1 MHVRLK
7 IDLHVRCFASQRV
20 QNCKLSTV
28 EKLTFFHLQNLQG
41 NKKVGVVDVE
51 TSRVAVHGEH
61 EEAYNERLK
70 IEGSVRV
77 TLHTF
82 SPRETQPSRA

>member
-1 MHVRLK
+1 M
-7 IDLHVRCFASQRV
+7 
-20 QNCKLSTV
+20 
-28 EKLTFFHLQNLQG
+28 EK
-41 NKKVGVVDVE
+41 
-51 TSRVAVHGEH
+51 SRVVVHGEH
-61 EEAYNERLK
+61 EEAYNKRLK